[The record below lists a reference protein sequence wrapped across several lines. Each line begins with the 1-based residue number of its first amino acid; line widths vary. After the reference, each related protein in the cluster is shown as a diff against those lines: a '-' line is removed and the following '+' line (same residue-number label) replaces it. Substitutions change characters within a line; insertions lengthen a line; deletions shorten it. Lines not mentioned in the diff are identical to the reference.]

1 MEINLF
7 GPYKEYEAYIK
18 LLTSDSYKKLSEEAD
33 NIRPKWDLKI
43 GEFFRCCAGDFSLV
57 IEKEQPKVWQ
67 VLWVEDFVSF
77 VEQFTDVLKR
87 LTLEPTKEQK
97 QASNGCLPMEW
108 QESILIFVRS
118 YFGLQPFEAAESIRV
133 SDFILAKKHDYNTTL
148 SERNMNAISLQKLK
162 RK

>member
-18 LLTSDSYKKLSEEAD
+18 LLTSESYKKLSEEAD

-43 GEFFRCCAGDFSLV
+43 GEFFRCCAGDFSIV
-57 IEKEQPKVWQ
+57 MEEQPKVWQ

-97 QASNGCLPMEW
+97 QASNGC
-108 QESILIFVRS
+108 
-118 YFGLQPFEAAESIRV
+118 
-133 SDFILAKKHDYNTTL
+133 
-148 SERNMNAISLQKLK
+148 
-162 RK
+162 